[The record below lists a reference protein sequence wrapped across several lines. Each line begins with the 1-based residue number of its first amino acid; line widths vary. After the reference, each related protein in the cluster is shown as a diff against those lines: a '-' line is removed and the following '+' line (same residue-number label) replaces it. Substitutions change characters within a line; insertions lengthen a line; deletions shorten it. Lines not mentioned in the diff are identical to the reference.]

1 MGSEWGESE
10 GRVGSECEV
19 IREIVGSEW
28 GESGKRVGSVWGERG
43 SEEERGVES
52 EERV

>member
-1 MGSEWGESE
+1 MGEEWGVSVE
-10 GRVGSECEV
+10 
-19 IREIVGSEW
+19 
-28 GESGKRVGSVWGERG
+28 RVGSVWGERG